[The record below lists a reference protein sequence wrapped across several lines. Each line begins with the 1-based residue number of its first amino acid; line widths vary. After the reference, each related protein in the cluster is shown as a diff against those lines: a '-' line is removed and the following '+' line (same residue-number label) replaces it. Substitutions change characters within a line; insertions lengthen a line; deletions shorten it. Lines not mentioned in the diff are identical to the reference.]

1 MPLSCEIVKLKKIC
15 TSIQLWDMSVEYT
28 VERQTKGHLYNYLE
42 THTTHYLLSII
53 SEILA
58 VCCELSNI
66 EE

>member
-1 MPLSCEIVKLKKIC
+1 M
-15 TSIQLWDMSVEYT
+15 QLWDMSVEYT

-58 VCCELSNI
+58 VCCEISNI

>member
-1 MPLSCEIVKLKKIC
+1 M
-15 TSIQLWDMSVEYT
+15 QLWDMSVEYT

-42 THTTHYLLSII
+42 THTTHYLSSII

-58 VCCELSNI
+58 VCCKLSNI